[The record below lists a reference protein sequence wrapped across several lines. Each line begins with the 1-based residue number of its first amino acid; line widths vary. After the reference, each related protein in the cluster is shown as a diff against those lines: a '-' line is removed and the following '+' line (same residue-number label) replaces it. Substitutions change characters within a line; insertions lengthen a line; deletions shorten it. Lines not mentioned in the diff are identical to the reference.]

1 MKWEISLTRN
11 FLYKTL
17 ILTIKNL
24 IIMKNLFYK
33 SFATICSSIIL
44 SSSLY
49 AQNEDLYAGGSG
61 TKSDPFII
69 ETPEQF
75 DAIRENRSAYFKLNA
90 DLDFKDYEKENG
102 WWPIGEWGA
111 GDGDAQ
117 RFSGTFDGNGY
128 TISNLLAKHG
138 DDIGAHDMSVF
149 GVVDGGTIK
158 NVIFDNITVIG
169 GGRLGIVSG
178 QTRNASYEQ
187 IGVINSTCSN
197 IQTGSNAGGITG
209 PSAGTTTIINCY
221 TLDCTIEA
229 ESPHE
234 EGAEWTG
241 DAVGGIVSSGNATI
255 MNCYSASTIKGKTNI
270 GGIIGSCDGATV
282 VNCLSINPDI
292 IGEVE
297 VTHRIV
303 GKRNGGDVSDNY
315 AHSSV
320 KINGANVEDNTG
332 LESDNG
338 ETVEDLTEDFYINS
352 LYFDFDEVWKLD
364 SSISQYP
371 VFKWQKGNGSN
382 ITNIENK
389 SYNIYTTDYGV
400 KIDNLKGNEHIVI
413 YTIDGNKLIDTEAGN
428 NNEFRLE
435 NNNIYIISITN
446 STSKEVYKLIK

>member
-1 MKWEISLTRN
+1 
-11 FLYKTL
+11 
-17 ILTIKNL
+17 
-24 IIMKNLFYK
+24 MKNLFYK
-33 SFATICSSIIL
+33 GLATICSSIVL
-44 SSSLY
+44 TSSLY
-49 AQNEDLYAGGSG
+49 AQENLYAGGSG
-61 TKSDPFII
+61 TKSDPYII
-69 ETPEQF
+69 ETPAQF

-90 DLDFKDYEKENG
+90 NLDFENYEKEGG
-102 WWPIGEWGA
+102 WWPLGEWGA

-117 RFSGTFDGNGY
+117 RFSGTFDGNGF

-221 TLDCTIEA
+221 TQDCTIEA

-255 MNCYSASTIKGKTNI
+255 MNCYSTSTVKGKTNI

-282 VNCLSINPDI
+282 VNCLALNPDI

-297 VTHRIV
+297 VSHRIV

-320 KINGANVEDNTG
+320 KINGNEVVENTG
-332 LESDNG
+332 LSSDNG
-338 ETVEDLTEDFYINS
+338 ETVTDLTADFYQDY

-371 VFKWQKGNGSN
+371 VFKWQEGTGAAVKGLEYN
-382 ITNIENK
+382 
-389 SYNIYTTDYGV
+389 SYKIYTTDSGI
-400 KIDNLKGNEHIVI
+400 KIENLEGNEHIAI
-413 YTIDGNKLIDTEAGN
+413 YSIAGCKLVDTNAAEQC
-428 NNEFRLE
+428 EFTLD
-435 NNNIYIISITN
+435 NHNIYIVSITN
-446 STSKEVYKLIK
+446 SNSREVYKVIK